1 MVSSISKTNHYYINI
16 NEILS
21 KVTLRNN
28 NSLNISSKGRVML
41 PLQNICVINYHG
53 DVPFSRY
60 HNPVYSSFMVYQLFC
75 NKSSTTGGT
84 TSLTGTPYTSGAPEF
99 TPNFIGD
106 RVPES
111 LVLCGV
117 FLSHCLSLCS
127 FSFGE
132 FDLRPFITLS
142 VFSNFYTYLQIWN

>member
-1 MVSSISKTNHYYINI
+1 
-16 NEILS
+16 
-21 KVTLRNN
+21 
-28 NSLNISSKGRVML
+28 ML

-60 HNPVYSSFMVYQLFC
+60 HNPVHSSFMAYQLVC
-75 NKSSTTGGT
+75 NKSNTTGDT
-84 TSLTGTPYTSGAPEF
+84 TSGTGTPYPSGAPEF
-99 TPNFIGD
+99 TPDFIGD

-132 FDLRPFITLS
+132 FDLRPFITLL
-142 VFSNFYTYLQIWN
+142 VFSNFYIYLQIWN